1 MHQDI
6 FSPVEK
12 NRESIEA
19 KSLASSACKV
29 AAAVVNFNP
38 KYKSNWHQIGLRN
51 FGNLYYLHLTDSR
64 KTL

>member
-29 AAAVVNFNP
+29 AAAVVNVNP
-38 KYKSNWHQIGLRN
+38 KYKSNCHQIGN
-51 FGNLYYLHLTDSR
+51 FGNLYYLHLTDSQ